1 MKHIRLNRLLTI
13 ALLCTAIG
21 FIALQFFNQPI
32 ERKPVTGHLQDAPKE
47 VSLIL
52 ERSCY
57 NCHSNEQQ
65 LSFFD
70 KLAPISW
77 IVNKDI
83 ERAREVM
90 NFSEWNKLS
99 KAEQKGKFYAVYNM
113 VRAGKMPLPSYAL
126 MHPGAKLSTN
136 EIETI
141 KRFALSL
148 SEKDSLIP
156 AHMKV
161 NAAAPLQQK
170 LTSDK
175 MKLASPLPTVPVS
188 PNGIPYN
195 ADFKNW
201 KVIGMSTLIDN
212 SIRVIYGNDIAV
224 KAIAEENFH
233 PWPEGSAVAKAV
245 FKQTRKANGDI
256 VPGDFV
262 NMQYMIKDGKAYTET
277 EGWGFAKFNGQQ
289 LKPTGKT
296 ALFAQQSCISCHRQL
311 AESTGYLFNVP
322 LKVNSKKLID
332 NYLKTI
338 RHEKATIHT
347 AAN

>member
-1 MKHIRLNRLLTI
+1 MKHIKQIRLLPLLFLGLI
-13 ALLCTAIG
+13 AGLIV
-21 FIALQFFNQPI
+21 LQVFNEPI
-32 ERKPVTGHLQDAPKE
+32 EQKQAATGHLRNVPQA

-57 NCHSNEQQ
+57 NCHSDAQQ

-83 ERAREVM
+83 KRAREVM
-90 NFSEWNKLS
+90 NFSEWDKLS
-99 KAEQKGKFYAVYNM
+99 DVEQKGKFYAIYNM
-113 VRAGKMPLPSYAL
+113 VHAGKMPLPSYAL
-126 MHPGAKLSTN
+126 THPEAKLSET
-136 EIETI
+136 EVETI
-141 KRFALSL
+141 KQFALSL
-148 SEKDSLIP
+148 SERDRFIP
-156 AHMKV
+156 AHT
-161 NAAAPLQQK
+161 AAG
-170 LTSDK
+170 
-175 MKLASPLPTVPVS
+175 TVKAIGTTGAARPAAPVS

-212 SIRVIYGNDIAV
+212 TIRVIYGNDIAV

-245 FKQTRKANGDI
+245 FKQSRKANGDI

-262 NMQYMIKDGKAYTET
+262 NMQYMVKQGKVYTET
-277 EGWGFAKFNGQQ
+277 EGWGFAKFNGQD

-322 LKVNSKKLID
+322 PKVNSKKLIE
-332 NYLKTI
+332 NYLKTVQ
-338 RHEKATIHT
+338 HEKDLITT
-347 AAN
+347 AIQ

>member
-1 MKHIRLNRLLTI
+1 MKHIKRNRLLTTVLFCFGLGSI
-13 ALLCTAIG
+13 V
-21 FIALQFFNQPI
+21 LQFFNEPVEQ
-32 ERKPVTGHLQDAPKE
+32 KPVTGHLQNVPKE

-90 NFSEWNKLS
+90 NFSEWDKLS
-99 KAEQKGKFYAVYNM
+99 EAEQKGKFYAIYNM
-113 VRAGKMPLPSYAL
+113 VYAEKMPLPSYAL
-126 MHPGAKLSTN
+126 THLGAKLAAN

-148 SEKDSLIP
+148 SEKDSFIL
-156 AHMKV
+156 AHTTG
-161 NAAAPLQQK
+161 NAAESTQPGQA
-170 LTSDK
+170 
-175 MKLASPLPTVPVS
+175 LPIS

-245 FKQTRKANGDI
+245 FKQTRKANGEI

-262 NMQYMIKDGKAYTET
+262 NMQYMVKEGKVYTET
-277 EGWGFAKFNGQQ
+277 EGWGFAKFNGQE

-322 LKVNSKKLID
+322 PKVNSKKVID

-338 RHEKATIHT
+338 QDEKDAIYT
-347 AAN
+347 AVN